1 MFFSNLLKKKMTL
14 KFSKQTF
21 ALQNVPD
28 LLLNVFDYFT
38 GPCPNCHICK
48 QYTKWCIEILSARW
62 RSDYYELNFV
72 INSLRNGNPN
82 FPDFGKTLNAT
93 KNRIYAYIRK

>member
-38 GPCPNCHICK
+38 GP
-48 QYTKWCIEILSARW
+48 
-62 RSDYYELNFV
+62 
-72 INSLRNGNPN
+72 
-82 FPDFGKTLNAT
+82 LNAT